1 MVIGLNEVLPE
12 TSILPTVYLSVLFC
26 DIVRLVFK
34 NNRISKV
41 DLATKKIFLF
51 RTFILFNLFTS
62 FSKSSF
68 SVLITNYSLV

>member
-51 RTFILFNLFTS
+51 KL
-62 FSKSSF
+62 
-68 SVLITNYSLV
+68 